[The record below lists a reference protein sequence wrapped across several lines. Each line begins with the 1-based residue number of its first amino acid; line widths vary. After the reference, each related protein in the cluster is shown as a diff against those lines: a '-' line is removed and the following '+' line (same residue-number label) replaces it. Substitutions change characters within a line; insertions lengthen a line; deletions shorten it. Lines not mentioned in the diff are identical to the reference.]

1 MTPEEAATRLAERL
15 AVWWGDYYA
24 VEVMRRL
31 GLPDGALR
39 IGIIHY
45 NTAEEVDRLLAG
57 PPRARVAMLRLYW
70 ARNDGIG
77 GHVFLGLDDLEQLM
91 EEMSAQG
98 MSGWL
103 QLDRVEP
110 GRSYR
115 PEPSTSRSLR
125 PLRDQGLA
133 DEKLWH
139 DWLVFLAGAAEN
151 GGIAV
156 R

>member
-1 MTPEEAATRLAERL
+1 
-15 AVWWGDYYA
+15 
-24 VEVMRRL
+24 
-31 GLPDGALR
+31 
-39 IGIIHY
+39 
-45 NTAEEVDRLLAG
+45 
-57 PPRARVAMLRLYW
+57 MLRLYW

-103 QLDRVEP
+103 QLDRVELGTVVP
-110 GRSYR
+110 AGAVDFALSQAS
-115 PEPSTSRSLR
+115 PEARV
-125 PLRDQGLA
+125 LA
-133 DEKLWH
+133 DEKLWR